1 MAKVKRI
8 LLLFIIIL
16 TPSIIREIFFPED
29 DYLGGGYTFD
39 SKAIW
44 GEKPEQIDIPN
55 EVIQYNYNKKYIIAK
70 QRYLHA
76 VDTTWFNIG
85 NRNRAYGEYDSIY
98 YWIIDKQKDT
108 VYGPMDSITFIR
120 ISKRFECLPVLNS
133 DNE

>member
-8 LLLFIIIL
+8 LFILFIIF

-29 DYLGGGYTFD
+29 DHLGGGYTFN
-39 SKAIW
+39 SYAIW
-44 GEKPEQIDIPN
+44 GEKAEQIDIPN

-85 NRNRAYGEYDSIY
+85 NRNSAYGKYDSIY

-108 VYGPMDSITFIR
+108 VYGPMDSVQFIDYC
-120 ISKRFECLPVLNS
+120 KRLPNVPKL
-133 DNE
+133 DE